1 MNDKS
6 KIAVDKSAETQIA
19 AKIKSLSNILI
30 TVSRDPSVDQLA
42 AALALTIALDK
53 MEKHATAVFSG
64 VIPPAINFLEPEKT
78 FENNADSLR
87 DFIISLDKQKA
98 DRLRFKVD
106 GDIVKVLITPYRTTI
121 SESDLSFSEGEF
133 NVELVV
139 AIGVDKKEDLD
150 AAIAA
155 HGRIFHDATV
165 ATINID
171 TSEGSLGSI
180 NWQKPDA
187 SSFSEMV
194 ASLIGNLDAKEK
206 PLLDEQT
213 STALL
218 TGIVAATDQFRNEKT
233 SPSVMTLA
241 ANLMAKGANQQLISS
256 ELAAATEGLNLSNV
270 ATTAA
275 ADETGGN
282 ELELNHAEVVTTNE
296 TPQPTTES
304 TEASVETDATKQPN
318 IAGTMGDMVEAET
331 RRLAEQKS
339 ADALAVAES
348 QLTEANLAQKVEPAV
363 EPETEPATQYDSTET
378 ALDNVVAANAAQ
390 PILDDLSTTVNT
402 VDDGSQLSHGMP
414 YVEERITNPLTAATQ
429 LDETPL
435 ESVASAPLS
444 HVGDIATAS
453 PISPM
458 IDTNP
463 SLTTAKLPSPAPA
476 PITQPTLSS
485 DITPLE
491 GLPSDDLAAALSAAQ
506 PAETTAGQVTDAQ
519 TVAAELPS
527 PAGVVTEATT
537 VDTTMPPLP
546 PANFDLPLPP
556 PPPLPLPDLG
566 TLPPSSTVPTF
577 DLPPVPTTVSP
588 APEPAMASIPGD
600 SGLFPSV
607 NTAPDDPAQY
617 RIPGQ

>member
-6 KIAVDKSAETQIA
+6 KTSVDKSAETQIA

-42 AALALTIALDK
+42 AALALTLALDK

-64 VIPPAINFLEPEKT
+64 VMPSAINFLEPEKT

-121 SESDLSFSEGEF
+121 SETDLSFSEGEF
-133 NVELVV
+133 NVELVIAV
-139 AIGVDKKEDLD
+139 GVDKKEDLD

-171 TSEGSLGSI
+171 ATEGSLGSI
-180 NWQKPDA
+180 NWQKPEA

-194 ASLIGNLDAKEK
+194 ASLIGGLDTKEK

-213 STALL
+213 ATSLL

-256 ELAAATEGLNLSNV
+256 ELAAATEGLDLASG
-270 ATTAA
+270 TA
-275 ADETGGN
+275 ETNPSANSGS
-282 ELELNHAEVVTTNE
+282 ELALNHAETAVASE
-296 TPQPTTES
+296 PSQS
-304 TEASVETDATKQPN
+304 TIEPEVDLVKQPD
-318 IAGTMGDMVEAET
+318 IADTMNDMVEAET
-331 RRLAEQKS
+331 RRLAEQRS

-348 QLTEANLAQKVEPAV
+348 QLTEASLAPKPEPRPESTSVVESDP
-363 EPETEPATQYDSTET
+363 TET
-378 ALDNVVAANAAQ
+378 ALDTVVAANATQ
-390 PILDDLSTTVNT
+390 PVLDDLSTTI
-402 VDDGSQLSHGMP
+402 DDGPQLSHGMP
-414 YVEERITNPLTAATQ
+414 YVEERITNPLSAATQ
-429 LDETPL
+429 SDETPL
-435 ESVASAPLS
+435 QSVASAPLS
-444 HVGDIATAS
+444 HVGDIATA
-453 PISPM
+453 PPVSPM

-463 SLTTAKLPSPAPA
+463 NVVTTKLPSPVSAPV
-476 PITQPTLSS
+476 TQPTLSS
-485 DITPLE
+485 DVPPLE
-491 GLPSDDLAAALSAAQ
+491 NTTNDDLTAALSAAQ

-527 PAGVVTEATT
+527 PTQITTEPSS

-556 PPPLPLPDLG
+556 PPPMPLPDVG
-566 TLPPSSTVPTF
+566 TLPPSTTVPTF
-577 DLPPVPTTVSP
+577 DLPPVPTTVSSL
-588 APEPAMASIPGD
+588 PEPATTAQPEAST
-600 SGLFPSV
+600 LFPPV
-607 NTAPDDPAQY
+607 DTASDDPAQY